1 MAAAGSMNVGNSA
14 LVAAVT
20 ALVASLVG
28 AAGLWFR
35 EWNARRSAEA
45 RRQRELDEARAHLGF
60 LTEWF
65 GAYEAVAPGTDIA
78 PVRAWAAD
86 HLQSQLAVL
95 RASRADEQVADGLS
109 FLDRFRVVLLWFPL
123 HSRSGSL
130 VRVFFFFVLL
140 FMGYVLGIAVLAQGD
155 VLGTIVIVLLLI
167 GTGIALLYGLWTLTV
182 RLAHRTADPRLLRAA
197 RSPRAERAPERVDWT
212 SGPGRSPP

>member
-1 MAAAGSMNVGNSA
+1 MAAAGSTSIGNSA

-45 RRQRELDEARAHLGF
+45 RRRRELDEARAHLGF

-65 GAYEAVAPGTDIA
+65 STYEAVAPGTDIA
-78 PVRAWAAD
+78 PVRAWAVD
-86 HLQSQLAVL
+86 HLQSQLRVL
-95 RASRADEQVADGLS
+95 RAPQGDDHLDALS
-109 FLDRFRVVLLWFPL
+109 FLDRFRVVLLWLPL
-123 HSRSGSL
+123 RSPAGSL
-130 VRVFFFFVLL
+130 VRLLFFFVLL
-140 FMGYVLGIAVLAQGD
+140 FMGYALGFAVLAQGD

-167 GTGIALLYGLWTLTV
+167 GTGTALLYGLWALTV
-182 RLAHRTADPRLLRAA
+182 RLAHRTADPRLLRA
-197 RSPRAERAPERVDWT
+197 RERAPERAPERVDRT